1 MLLRLA
7 PSVTRMRCVAMICQF
22 VLCHPSVEFNILT
35 PMWIVDFECSSFW
48 EAPVSFTEKNQWY
61 VLFGCSISL
70 TFMVCQTGSGKGTQ
84 SALMEENYPVAHF
97 SVGELL
103 RNVPAD
109 SPHKATIDASLVAG
123 KIVPVEISLS
133 LLKAAMESAP
143 IKKGLFLVDGFPRN
157 FDNLSGW
164 CRVMS
169 DVAALESVLVYQCP
183 LSVLQERILERA
195 KVSGRSD
202 DNIESV
208 QKRFRTFESETV
220 PVVDVL
226 RSISQDCPLEQQRWS
241 VIDIAADRPL
251 DDVWSSTQKVLQQL
265 ITSDVLTANAA
276 LLNAIETND
285 VPLYLRLSDPAFFV
299 GKDVATVMHQQEGKS
314 ESAQIIQNAEIEV
327 ITGRQVSVSYDRRLN
342 DALIREKRFWSYEA
356 SVGWRN
362 VHFVRTPTDPLVA

>member
-1 MLLRLA
+1 
-7 PSVTRMRCVAMICQF
+7 
-22 VLCHPSVEFNILT
+22 
-35 PMWIVDFECSSFW
+35 
-48 EAPVSFTEKNQWY
+48 
-61 VLFGCSISL
+61 
-70 TFMVCQTGSGKGTQ
+70 
-84 SALMEENYPVAHF
+84 MEQNYPVAHF

-133 LLKAAMESAP
+133 LLKAAMENSP
-143 IKKGLFLVDGFPRN
+143 IKKALFLVDGFPRN

-183 LSVLQERILERA
+183 LAVLQERILERA

-220 PVVDVL
+220 PVVDIL
-226 RSISQDCPLEQQRWS
+226 RSISQQCPLEQQRWS

-251 DDVWSSTQKVLQQL
+251 DDVWLSTQKALQQL
-265 ITSDVLTANAA
+265 ITCDVLTANAA
-276 LLNAIETND
+276 LLNAIVTCD
-285 VPLYLRLSDPAFFV
+285 VPLYERLCHAAFFI

-314 ESAQIIQNAEIEV
+314 ENTQSIQNAEVEV
-327 ITGRQVSVSYDRRLN
+327 VTGRQVSVSYDRWFN
-342 DALIREKRFWSYEA
+342 DSLIREKRFWSYEG

-362 VHFVRTPTDPLVA
+362 VHFVRTPTNPSVA

>member
-1 MLLRLA
+1 
-7 PSVTRMRCVAMICQF
+7 
-22 VLCHPSVEFNILT
+22 
-35 PMWIVDFECSSFW
+35 
-48 EAPVSFTEKNQWY
+48 
-61 VLFGCSISL
+61 
-70 TFMVCQTGSGKGTQ
+70 
-84 SALMEENYPVAHF
+84 
-97 SVGELL
+97 
-103 RNVPAD
+103 
-109 SPHKATIDASLVAG
+109 VAG

-220 PVVDVL
+220 PVQKRFRTFESETVPVVDVL

-265 ITSDVLTANAA
+265 IISDVLTANAA